1 MVALLDSLCLLE
13 GPQPSG
19 LDGVKLLR
27 VSRATGRTPVLYE
40 PCLAIVAQGRKRFFL
55 PDHELVYDAQRF
67 LMLTVPV
74 PADCVTEVDDGPF
87 LAFTVRIDLTVVSE
101 LLVTLGAS
109 GEPARGRTSEGP
121 TTPAML
127 PAISATAVRLL
138 ESLRSEGDA
147 RVLGPS
153 LVRELLYRVLTS
165 EHGEPLRALLLGD
178 ENRAR
183 IHRILERMHLDYAAP
198 LDLSS
203 LARGAGMSSS
213 ALHAHFRAVTS
224 TSPVQYL
231 KTLRL
236 YKAREMLVQSSL
248 RAGAAAE
255 RVGYTSVSQFSREF
269 RRQFGASPVE
279 EAQRVRATFGLTDP

>member
-1 MVALLDSLCLLE
+1 M
-13 GPQPSG
+13 
-19 LDGVKLLR
+19 
-27 VSRATGRTPVLYE
+27 
-40 PCLAIVAQGRKRFFL
+40 

-224 TSPVQYL
+224 TTPVQYH